1 MSACIVEFAFE
12 FASHFLDSIRLES
25 VEEQN
30 TPEYLLVYFL
40 VIAFFQV
47 LWEFVYKLFA
57 LLELQIVGPTV
68 GLFEMVVYILLQL
81 WSDVVFLFAIRL
93 CHPIKNGQFPI
104 QSFTFLS
111 EHRNNMPDL

>member
-1 MSACIVEFAFE
+1 M
-12 FASHFLDSIRLES
+12 
-25 VEEQN
+25 
-30 TPEYLLVYFL
+30 
-40 VIAFFQV
+40 